1 MKNKTVATWMAFLG
15 GPLGMHRFYLY
26 GAHDRL
32 GWMLP
37 IPAALGLYGVWRV
50 QQWGLDDR
58 ESWVL
63 LPLLGFVV
71 AGCALTAIVYGLTT
85 TERWN
90 TAFNATGTPDA
101 PAGQTNWLTIGAV
114 VLALFVGT
122 IALVSSIVFSFQR
135 MFEYQS
141 L

>member
-1 MKNKTVATWMAFLG
+1 
-15 GPLGMHRFYLY
+15 MHRFYLY

-90 TAFNATGTPDA
+90 AAFNATGTPDA